1 MDNKDGTLSVFATLV
16 DHAAPPETGP
26 VTSDVLRLAS
36 INRELCA
43 NDPQV
48 DLATEL
54 GTLDDRN
61 VELLIP
67 APFTLP

>member
-26 VTSDVLRLAS
+26 GTSDVLRLAS